1 MQNTLTH
8 EEQTTEA
15 ARPGLVR
22 RARVALAGKVVAI
35 AAIVAVGLSG
45 GIAGATTDD
54 PTGGAASSLSDEVT
68 GWVTTYGIPM
78 LVAVFALGL
87 IIAVLVKLGKRSVRS
102 L

>member
-1 MQNTLTH
+1 MS
-8 EEQTTEA
+8 A
-15 ARPGLVR
+15 PA
-22 RARVALAGKVVAI
+22 
-35 AAIVAVGLSG
+35 
-45 GIAGATTDD
+45 D
-54 PTGGAASSLSDEVT
+54 PTGGAAATLQSDVT